1 MLDMSEYFYR
11 DMELKDFYILDK
23 LGADGMYFFPSGLQ
37 VITCYG
43 MESVFGG
50 MEGWSIDEYMVM
62 NSQPQYAASPA
73 ESQESFLRVMG
84 HSLISNWVDWESMS
98 CSFDDGEFA
107 KLLEFAAGLPQDE
120 SLDQTDASRMLEVSG
135 GSLLY
140 DRFWFSSPHQYRDL
154 EREAQAQLSFIGYP
168 TADGSCGSFI
178 YLARLCGV
186 CAGTEYPDEAW
197 EFIKYLISDEDF
209 QNSELFTNIP
219 LRKSVLKAHIDYL
232 LDPYAQYEGKDI
244 VIHEDGT
251 FSVDGEYMDL
261 IYDPSPYLTERQA
274 ENIYKLIDSA
284 HIFYEYDP
292 NIQSIV
298 ESGAKSFF
306 AGDKS
311 LEACVA
317 DIQSRVSLYLAEQ
330 SA

>member
-43 MESVFGG
+43 IESVFGG

-135 GSLLY
+135 GGACCTTGSGSQA
-140 DRFWFSSPHQYRDL
+140 RTNTATWSGRPRPSSASSAIPRRMGAAAASSIWQGS
-154 EREAQAQLSFIGYP
+154 AGYARARNILMRP
-168 TADGSCGSFI
+168 GSS
-178 YLARLCGV
+178 
-186 CAGTEYPDEAW
+186 
-197 EFIKYLISDEDF
+197 
-209 QNSELFTNIP
+209 
-219 LRKSVLKAHIDYL
+219 
-232 LDPYAQYEGKDI
+232 
-244 VIHEDGT
+244 
-251 FSVDGEYMDL
+251 
-261 IYDPSPYLTERQA
+261 
-274 ENIYKLIDSA
+274 
-284 HIFYEYDP
+284 
-292 NIQSIV
+292 
-298 ESGAKSFF
+298 
-306 AGDKS
+306 
-311 LEACVA
+311 
-317 DIQSRVSLYLAEQ
+317 
-330 SA
+330 